1 MDLYSKLKDM
11 KLLVIDDDAWIR
23 GSLSLFFEG
32 EGCHIRA
39 LETAEEGIEELK
51 VQDYDFIIVDYKL
64 PGMDGL
70 EFLRRIRDDHPYA
83 GKIFITAYGSNE
95 VVSKAKELGV
105 HEFIQKPFTS
115 ESIESSLA
123 RLMDKSPK

>member
-1 MDLYSKLKDM
+1 MDLFRRLKNM

-39 LETAEEGIEELK
+39 LETAEEGIEELRT
-51 VQDYDFIIVDYKL
+51 QDYDFIIVDYKL

-70 EFLRRIRDDHPYA
+70 EFLERIKEDHPDA
-83 GKIFITAYGSNE
+83 MKILITAYGSEE
-95 VVSKAKELGV
+95 VIFEAGRMGV
-105 HEFIQKPFTS
+105 RDFIKG
-115 ESIESSLA
+115 LA
-123 RLMDKSPK
+123 